1 MKVRERERE
10 DYNSNFLM
18 ENLFVKS
25 INSFTRIKR
34 SNIFINRCKYV
45 FLKSTFHSIL
55 MDLFLH
61 SVIFKYFVILY
72 MRRKLAIKLLDRNIS
87 LAYIVNTSFVK
98 FISRKN
104 PKTIRIFTVNTL

>member
-1 MKVRERERE
+1 
-10 DYNSNFLM
+10 M

-45 FLKSTFHSIL
+45 FLKSTFRSIL

-72 MRRKLAIKLLDRNIS
+72 MRRKLAIKLLDGNIS

>member
-1 MKVRERERE
+1 
-10 DYNSNFLM
+10 M

-45 FLKSTFHSIL
+45 FSTFRSIL

-72 MRRKLAIKLLDRNIS
+72 MRRKLAIKLLDGNIS